1 MRRAA
6 VLALLASVILSSCS
20 PTTEETAEMF
30 TRLEAEEM
38 AKIMVAETAEA
49 ETKLILAIEQTQAV
63 QPTSTEQATAAIT
76 SSPAATIT
84 ITPTTKV
91 TAGPTLTVT
100 ATRTPTP
107 IASPTRTP
115 AASDVPEAMG
125 QISVGTGNLRSGPGT
140 AYNVLAQ
147 LPLGTELILLE
158 RTNDSE
164 WLRVSVMATQQEG
177 WASLTILELDVDIE
191 QLDEAEDIPPLPTLA
206 PTQLSV
212 PTATTAPVVSGSTQF
227 GLGGQVIHG
236 GLLALDKMQA
246 MKMSWV
252 KIQNYDLGGATLEG
266 DIQNAHNN
274 GLKILV
280 SVKDN
285 ANHTRITAPDYQE
298 QFVQYLERV
307 ATLGADAIEVWNE
320 PNLDREWPADQMGG
334 ANYTELLKKA
344 YPRIKAANPNTIV
357 ISAAL
362 SPTGA
367 FSGGCG
373 SIGTVYGCDDKP
385 FLQEMVNAGA
395 LNYLD
400 CVGMHYNEGLLAPT
414 ATSGDPRGNSGH
426 YTRYFRGMLDTYGAI
441 LGGARSICLTEI
453 GYLSGE
459 EWGYLPSA
467 FSWNPAS
474 AVNMSVAQHA
484 DYLGQSVTLAR
495 QMGNIRLMII
505 FNVDFAILKN
515 MEDDPQAG
523 YSLVRPNQSC
533 PACSTIAA
541 AMP

>member
-1 MRRAA
+1 MSDPPASSNRRVSTGQVRSLA
-6 VLALLASVILSSCS
+6 VIWIVLTIVVGAGTFFGLFWALGGYGGNAEVAKS
-20 PTTEETAEMF
+20 TTDVVVKELVAPAEMVV
-30 TRLEAEEM
+30 TEVPPTPELTEADVLSEPTESPVELTPSDLV
-38 AKIMVAETAEA
+38 IAETA
-49 ETKLILAIEQTQAV
+49 TAV
-63 QPTSTEQATAAIT
+63 SASTAVAVVPTEGTASTPAPTS
-76 SSPAATIT
+76 
-84 ITPTTKV
+84 
-91 TAGPTLTVT
+91 
-100 ATRTPTP
+100 
-107 IASPTRTP
+107 
-115 AASDVPEAMG
+115 
-125 QISVGTGNLRSGPGT
+125 
-140 AYNVLAQ
+140 
-147 LPLGTELILLE
+147 
-158 RTNDSE
+158 
-164 WLRVSVMATQQEG
+164 
-177 WASLTILELDVDIE
+177 
-191 QLDEAEDIPPLPTLA
+191 
-206 PTQLSV
+206 
-212 PTATTAPVVSGSTQF
+212 TTAPVVSGSTQF
-227 GLGGQVIHG
+227 SLGGQVIHG

-266 DIQNAHNN
+266 DIQNAHSN

-285 ANHTRITAPDYQE
+285 ANHTRITALDYQE
-298 QFVQYLERV
+298 QFIQYLERV
-307 ATLGADAIEVWNE
+307 AILGADAIEVWNE

-373 SIGTVYGCDDKP
+373 SIGSVYGCDDKP
-385 FLQEMVNAGA
+385 FLQAMVNAGA

-400 CVGMHYNEGLLAPT
+400 CVGMHYNEGLLSPS
-414 ATSGDPRGNSGH
+414 ATSGDPRGNSQH
-426 YTRYFRGMLDTYGAI
+426 YTRYFRGMLDTYGEI

-474 AVNMSVAQHA
+474 PVNMSVAQHA
-484 DYLGQSVTLAR
+484 DYLGQAVTLAR
-495 QMGNIRLMII
+495 QTGNIRLMII
-505 FNVDFAILKN
+505 FNVDFAILKS

-523 YSLVRPNQSC
+523 YSLLRPNQSC
-533 PACSTIAA
+533 PACSTISA

>member
-1 MRRAA
+1 MGMKYAL
-6 VLALLASVILSSCS
+6 VLLLLAPGVLVSCGPS
-20 PTTEETAEMF
+20 TEEIAQV
-30 TRLEAEEM
+30 AEEM
-38 AKIMVAETAEA
+38 AVTMVAETAEA
-49 ETKLILAIEQTQAV
+49 EAKFVLVLEQTRAA
-63 QPTSTEQATAAIT
+63 QPTSTETATATIT
-76 SSPAATIT
+76 SSPTAT
-84 ITPTTKV
+84 K
-91 TAGPTLTVT
+91 TLTPMPTVT
-100 ATRTPTP
+100 G
-107 IASPTRTP
+107 SPTRATIHASTVTVAP
-115 AASDVPEAMG
+115 TATSTATAVLAA
-125 QISVGTGNLRSGPGT
+125 VGHITVSNGRLRAGPGT
-140 AYNVLAQ
+140 AYDVVAH
-147 LPLGTELILLE
+147 LPTGTEFIPLE
-158 RTNDSE
+158 RNDDSE
-164 WLRVSVMATQQEG
+164 WLSVSIPTTGQDG
-177 WASLTILELDVDIE
+177 WVSRTIVELNVDIE
-191 QLDEAEDIPPLPTLA
+191 QLDEAEEIPPA
-206 PTQLSV
+206 PTAAPTHAPA
-212 PTATTAPVVSGSTQF
+212 PTATTAPVVSGGVQF
-227 GLGGQVIHG
+227 SLGGQVIHG
-236 GLLALDKMQA
+236 GLLALDKIQA

-298 QFVQYLERV
+298 QFIQYLERV

-334 ANYTELLKKA
+334 ANYTELLKKS

-373 SIGTVYGCDDKP
+373 SIGSIYGCDDKP
-385 FLQEMVNAGA
+385 FLQAMVNAGA

-400 CVGMHYNEGLLAPT
+400 CVGMHYNEGLLPPS
-414 ATSGDPRGNSGH
+414 ATSGDPRGSSAH
-426 YTRYFRGMLDTYGAI
+426 YTRYFRGMLDTYGGI

-467 FSWNPAS
+467 FSWNPANP
-474 AVNMSVAQHA
+474 VNMSVAQHA
-484 DYLGQSVTLAR
+484 DYLGQAVTLAR
-495 QMGNIRLMII
+495 QTGNIRLMII
-505 FNVDFAILKN
+505 FNVDFAILKS
-515 MEDDPQAG
+515 MDDDPQAG

>member
-1 MRRAA
+1 MSGPSDSSPNSSVSSRQVRSLAA
-6 VLALLASVILSSCS
+6 IWVVLTLVVGTGTFFGLFWALGGFGSDSEVSKSIPEIPAQDLILSSQVIV
-20 PTTEETAEMF
+20 TEDLPTAEP
-30 TRLEAEEM
+30 A
-38 AKIMVAETAEA
+38 VAEIASDVVDISAEPTMTA
-49 ETKLILAIEQTQAV
+49 LAAPATV
-63 QPTSTEQATAAIT
+63 DVVSTPTSTVVESTNEGVVATPVST
-76 SSPAATIT
+76 PSPE
-84 ITPTTKV
+84 TTV
-91 TAGPTLTVT
+91 
-100 ATRTPTP
+100 
-107 IASPTRTP
+107 
-115 AASDVPEAMG
+115 
-125 QISVGTGNLRSGPGT
+125 
-140 AYNVLAQ
+140 
-147 LPLGTELILLE
+147 
-158 RTNDSE
+158 
-164 WLRVSVMATQQEG
+164 
-177 WASLTILELDVDIE
+177 
-191 QLDEAEDIPPLPTLA
+191 
-206 PTQLSV
+206 
-212 PTATTAPVVSGSTQF
+212 TTAPVVSGAAQF
-227 GLGGQVIHG
+227 SLGGQAIHG
-236 GLLALDKMQA
+236 GLLAIDKMQA

-252 KIQNYDLGGATLEG
+252 KLQNYDLGGATLEG

-280 SVKDN
+280 SAKDN
-285 ANHTRITAPDYQE
+285 ANHTRIASSDYQE
-298 QFVQYLERV
+298 QFIQYLERV

-344 YPRIKAANPNTIV
+344 YPRIKAANPNTMV

-385 FLQEMVNAGA
+385 FLQDMVNAGA

-400 CVGMHYNEGLLAPT
+400 CVGMHYNEGLLAPS

-474 AVNMSVAQHA
+474 PVNMSVAQHA
-484 DYLGQSVTLAR
+484 DYLGQAVTLAR
-495 QMGNIRLMII
+495 QTGNIRLMII
-505 FNVDFAILKN
+505 FNVDFAILKS

>member
-1 MRRAA
+1 MRQVIIA
-6 VLALLASVILSSCS
+6 VMASLLLWSCVPS
-20 PTTEETAEMF
+20 TEDTDDIAGDIATT
-30 TRLEAEEM
+30 L
-38 AKIMVAETAEA
+38 VVETAEA
-49 ETKLILAIEQTQAV
+49 DAKFSQSLQQTEIATSTSAATGTVPAAPTQASV
-63 QPTSTEQATAAIT
+63 PTFTESWTSTPTSTSTAYPTPKATQNTIATAI
-76 SSPAATIT
+76 
-84 ITPTTKV
+84 PT
-91 TAGPTLTVT
+91 G
-100 ATRTPTP
+100 
-107 IASPTRTP
+107 
-115 AASDVPEAMG
+115 DVEVVEDSVSVG
-125 QISVGTGNLRSGPGT
+125 QINVLLGNLRSGPGT
-140 AYNVLAQ
+140 EYDVVTQ
-147 LPLGTELILLE
+147 LPTGTELDYMG
-158 RTNDSE
+158 RSNDSE
-164 WLRVSVMATQQEG
+164 WFKVSVTSTGEIG
-177 WASLTILELDVDIE
+177 WVSQIIVELDFEIDT
-191 QLDEAEDIPPLPTLA
+191 LDEVVEIPPLPTAALTQSPE
-206 PTQLSV
+206 PTV
-212 PTATTAPVVSGSTQF
+212 TTAPVVSGSTQF
-227 GLGGQVIHG
+227 SLGGQVIHG
-236 GLLALDKMQA
+236 GLLAIDKMQA

-252 KIQNYDLGGATLEG
+252 KLQNYDLGGATVEG

-280 SVKDN
+280 SIKDN
-285 ANHTRITAPDYQE
+285 AGHTRIASPDYQE
-298 QFVQYLERV
+298 QFIQYLERV

-344 YPRIKAANPNTIV
+344 YPRIKAANPNTMV

-373 SIGTVYGCDDKP
+373 SIGSVYGCDDKP
-385 FLQEMVNAGA
+385 FLQDMVNAGA

-400 CVGMHYNEGLLAPT
+400 CVGMHYNEGLLAPS

-474 AVNMSVAQHA
+474 PVNMSVAQHA
-484 DYLGQSVTLAR
+484 DYLGQAVTLAR
-495 QMGNIRLMII
+495 QTGNIRLMII
-505 FNVDFAILKN
+505 FNVDFAILKS

-523 YSLVRPNQSC
+523 YSLIRPNQSC
-533 PACSTIAA
+533 PACSTISA

>member
-1 MRRAA
+1 VSR
-6 VLALLASVILSSCS
+6 
-20 PTTEETAEMF
+20 
-30 TRLEAEEM
+30 
-38 AKIMVAETAEA
+38 
-49 ETKLILAIEQTQAV
+49 
-63 QPTSTEQATAAIT
+63 
-76 SSPAATIT
+76 TI
-84 ITPTTKV
+84 V
-91 TAGPTLTVT
+91 
-100 ATRTPTP
+100 
-107 IASPTRTP
+107 
-115 AASDVPEAMG
+115 
-125 QISVGTGNLRSGPGT
+125 
-140 AYNVLAQ
+140 
-147 LPLGTELILLE
+147 ELYI
-158 RTNDSE
+158 
-164 WLRVSVMATQQEG
+164 
-177 WASLTILELDVDIE
+177 DIE
-191 QLDEAEDIPPLPTLA
+191 NLDEAEEIPPLPT
-206 PTQLSV
+206 PV
-212 PTATTAPVVSGSTQF
+212 PTATTAPVVTGSAQF
-227 GLGGQVIHG
+227 SLGGQVIHG

-285 ANHTRITAPDYQE
+285 ANHSRITAPDYQE
-298 QFVQYLERV
+298 QFIQYLERV

-357 ISAAL
+357 VSAAL

-385 FLQEMVNAGA
+385 FLQAMVNAGA

-400 CVGMHYNEGLLAPT
+400 CVGMHYNEGLLAPS
-414 ATSGDPRGNSGH
+414 ATSGDPRGNSEH
-426 YTRYFRGMLDTYGAI
+426 YTRYFRGMLDTYGGI

-474 AVNMSVAQHA
+474 PVNMSVAQHA
-484 DYLGQSVTLAR
+484 DYLAQAVTLAR

-505 FNVDFAILKN
+505 FNVDFAILKT

-533 PACSTIAA
+533 PACSTISAV
-541 AMP
+541 MP

>member
-1 MRRAA
+1 MRPT
-6 VLALLASVILSSCS
+6 VVVALIAFVMLSSCGPS
-20 PTTEETAEMF
+20 AEVF

-38 AKIMVAETAEA
+38 AITMVAETAEA
-49 ETKLILAIEQTQAV
+49 EAKFILAIEQTQASH
-63 QPTSTEQATAAIT
+63 PTSTEEATATIT
-76 SSPAATIT
+76 SSPTAVRTL
-84 ITPTTKV
+84 TPTNKV
-91 TAGPTLTVT
+91 IVSPTRAV
-100 ATRTPTP
+100 
-107 IASPTRTP
+107 TRTP
-115 AASDVPEAMG
+115 AAIASPTGTPVT
-125 QISVGTGNLRSGPGT
+125 SVLPAVFGYVSVVTANLRSGPGT
-140 AYNVLAQ
+140 VYDVIAQ
-147 LPLGTELILLE
+147 LPNGTEFVPLK

-164 WLRVSVMATQQEG
+164 WLRVSIAATGQDG
-177 WASLTILELDVDIE
+177 WISLMIVELDVDIK
-191 QLDEAEDIPPLPTLA
+191 QIDEAEEIPLLPTLL
-206 PTQLSV
+206 PTQP
-212 PTATTAPVVSGSTQF
+212 PTSTTAPVVSGSTQF
-227 GLGGQVIHG
+227 SLGGQVIHG

-266 DIQNAHNN
+266 DIQNAHSN

-285 ANHTRITAPDYQE
+285 ANHTRITALDYQE
-298 QFVQYLERV
+298 QFIQYLERV
-307 ATLGADAIEVWNE
+307 AILGADAIEVWNE

-373 SIGTVYGCDDKP
+373 SIGSVYGCDDKP
-385 FLQEMVNAGA
+385 FLQAMVNAGA

-400 CVGMHYNEGLLAPT
+400 CVGMHYNEGLLSPS
-414 ATSGDPRGNSGH
+414 ATSGDPRGNSQH
-426 YTRYFRGMLDTYGAI
+426 YTRYFRGMLDTYGEI

-474 AVNMSVAQHA
+474 PVNMSVAQHA
-484 DYLGQSVTLAR
+484 DYLGQAVTLAR
-495 QMGNIRLMII
+495 QTGNIRLMII
-505 FNVDFAILKN
+505 FNVDFAILKS

-523 YSLVRPNQSC
+523 YSLLRPNQSC
-533 PACSTIAA
+533 PACSTISA

>member
-1 MRRAA
+1 MSDPYDSSSNKSVSSGQVRSLAA
-6 VLALLASVILSSCS
+6 IWVVLTLVVGAGTFVGLFWVLGGFDNNEV
-20 PTTEETAEMF
+20 
-30 TRLEAEEM
+30 EM
-38 AKIMVAETAEA
+38 AKGHDSPQSAEQLARGMIASDELAVTESLPMSEPAVAEIT
-49 ETKLILAIEQTQAV
+49 V
-63 QPTSTEQATAAIT
+63 DPTEQLVDSTAIAPVVSATDT
-76 SSPAATIT
+76 MVPV
-84 ITPTTKV
+84 PT
-91 TAGPTLTVT
+91 
-100 ATRTPTP
+100 
-107 IASPTRTP
+107 
-115 AASDVPEAMG
+115 
-125 QISVGTGNLRSGPGT
+125 
-140 AYNVLAQ
+140 
-147 LPLGTELILLE
+147 
-158 RTNDSE
+158 
-164 WLRVSVMATQQEG
+164 
-177 WASLTILELDVDIE
+177 
-191 QLDEAEDIPPLPTLA
+191 PTLA
-206 PTQLSV
+206 VVESNEEDVVDTPEPTV
-212 PTATTAPVVSGSTQF
+212 TTAPVVSGSTQF
-227 GLGGQVIHG
+227 SLGGQVIHG
-236 GLLALDKMQA
+236 GLLAIDKMQA

-252 KIQNYDLGGATLEG
+252 KLQNYDLGGATVEG

-280 SVKDN
+280 SIKDN
-285 ANHTRITAPDYQE
+285 AGHTRIASPDYQE
-298 QFVQYLERV
+298 QFIQYLERV
-307 ATLGADAIEVWNE
+307 ATLGADAIEVWNA

-344 YPRIKAANPNTIV
+344 YPRIKAANPNTMV

-373 SIGTVYGCDDKP
+373 SIGSVYGCDDKP
-385 FLQEMVNAGA
+385 FLQDMVNAGA

-400 CVGMHYNEGLLAPT
+400 CVGMHYNEGLLAPS

-474 AVNMSVAQHA
+474 PVNMSVAQHA
-484 DYLGQSVTLAR
+484 DYLGQAVTLAR
-495 QMGNIRLMII
+495 QTGNIRLMII
-505 FNVDFAILKN
+505 FNVDFAILKS

-523 YSLVRPNQSC
+523 YSLIRPNQSC
-533 PACSTIAA
+533 PACSIISA

>member
-1 MRRAA
+1 MSEPPASPNRRVSTRQVRSLAAIWA
-6 VLALLASVILSSCS
+6 VLTVVVGIGTFIGLFWALGGFDGNAEVAK
-20 PTTEETAEMF
+20 TAPEIVAQQPVAP
-30 TRLEAEEM
+30 AE
-38 AKIMVAETAEA
+38 VVV
-49 ETKLILAIEQTQAV
+49 TKV
-63 QPTSTEQATAAIT
+63 QPTAEPAPTEPVPTETATAAPT
-76 SSPAATIT
+76 ATEPAVA
-84 ITPTTKV
+84 PTT
-91 TAGPTLTVT
+91 A
-100 ATRTPTP
+100 
-107 IASPTRTP
+107 
-115 AASDVPEAMG
+115 
-125 QISVGTGNLRSGPGT
+125 
-140 AYNVLAQ
+140 
-147 LPLGTELILLE
+147 
-158 RTNDSE
+158 
-164 WLRVSVMATQQEG
+164 
-177 WASLTILELDVDIE
+177 
-191 QLDEAEDIPPLPTLA
+191 PLPTAA
-206 PTQLSV
+206 PTHAPA
-212 PTATTAPVVSGSTQF
+212 PTATTAPVVSGGVQF
-227 GLGGQVIHG
+227 SLGGQVIHG
-236 GLLALDKMQA
+236 GLLALDKIQA

-298 QFVQYLERV
+298 QFIQYLERV

-334 ANYTELLKKA
+334 ANYTELLKKS

-357 ISAAL
+357 VSAAL

-373 SIGTVYGCDDKP
+373 SIGSIYGCDDKP
-385 FLQEMVNAGA
+385 FLQAMVNAGA
-395 LNYLD
+395 LNYMD
-400 CVGMHYNEGLLAPT
+400 CVGMHYNEGLLPPS
-414 ATSGDPRGNSGH
+414 ATSGDPRGSSAH
-426 YTRYFRGMLDTYGAI
+426 YTRYFRGMLDTYGGI

-467 FSWNPAS
+467 FSWNPANP
-474 AVNMSVAQHA
+474 VNMSVAQHA
-484 DYLGQSVTLAR
+484 DYLGQAVTLAR
-495 QMGNIRLMII
+495 QTGNIRLMII
-505 FNVDFAILKN
+505 FNVDFAILKS
-515 MEDDPQAG
+515 MDDDPQAG

>member
-1 MRRAA
+1 MSELPGSPNRRVSTGQVRSLAAIWA
-6 VLALLASVILSSCS
+6 VLTVVAGVGTFFGLSWALGGFDNTVGEAKSVPEIVSQELVTPGDVAVKELP
-20 PTTEETAEMF
+20 PT
-30 TRLEAEEM
+30 LEPA
-38 AKIMVAETAEA
+38 VAE
-49 ETKLILAIEQTQAV
+49 ISV
-63 QPTSTEQATAAIT
+63 DPTEQLVEPTMTAVVV
-76 SSPAATIT
+76 SE
-84 ITPTTKV
+84 
-91 TAGPTLTVT
+91 TVT
-100 ATRTPTP
+100 AEPTSSAAAVVATEDGTVLTP
-107 IASPTRTP
+107 
-115 AASDVPEAMG
+115 
-125 QISVGTGNLRSGPGT
+125 
-140 AYNVLAQ
+140 
-147 LPLGTELILLE
+147 
-158 RTNDSE
+158 
-164 WLRVSVMATQQEG
+164 
-177 WASLTILELDVDIE
+177 
-191 QLDEAEDIPPLPTLA
+191 
-206 PTQLSV
+206 V

-505 FNVDFAILKN
+505 FNVDFAILKS